1 LQADIRV
8 TTLPQ
13 GLDPDDVVNRDPAE
27 WDSILANAKPI
38 VVHVMETLAANRD
51 ITDAKVKTEIASQV
65 LPLIQDL
72 PSPIERDTYIQQLA
86 RMLQIDEQALRS
98 EQRRRRPGRR
108 RAPSPPK
115 AVKAEAEES
124 LADAIAAKLVST
136 TISTHALEAH
146 CLGVLFRQPEFL
158 YHIDR
163 ALQQTGLDRMSSQD
177 FQHADHQVMLRLVRD
192 SLEQDHAEPQ
202 HYIMDNLPLDLME
215 TADKH
220 LEQTDKIGP
229 NEQRILEDVLRAI
242 LQMRGRS
249 LSQSIEHLRF
259 LMEAAQ
265 EQGDLKA
272 SQYQET
278 MTQYISARSRL
289 DQAQRELSKHNFTS
303 HPIL

>member
-1 LQADIRV
+1 
-8 TTLPQ
+8 
-13 GLDPDDVVNRDPAE
+13 
-27 WDSILANAKPI
+27 
-38 VVHVMETLAANRD
+38 
-51 ITDAKVKTEIASQV
+51 
-65 LPLIQDL
+65 
-72 PSPIERDTYIQQLA
+72 
-86 RMLQIDEQALRS
+86 
-98 EQRRRRPGRR
+98 
-108 RAPSPPK
+108 
-115 AVKAEAEES
+115 
-124 LADAIAAKLVST
+124 
-136 TISTHALEAH
+136 
-146 CLGVLFRQPEFL
+146 
-158 YHIDR
+158 
-163 ALQQTGLDRMSSQD
+163 MSSQD